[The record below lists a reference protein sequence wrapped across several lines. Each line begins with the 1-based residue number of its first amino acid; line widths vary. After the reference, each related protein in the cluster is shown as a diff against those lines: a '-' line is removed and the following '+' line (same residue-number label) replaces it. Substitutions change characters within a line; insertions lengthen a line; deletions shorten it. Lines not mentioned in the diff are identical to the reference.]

1 MISIYMV
8 VYLAGFDLFLAVL
21 YFYFFFFLFCCFVS
35 KKQNHHFFCP
45 KNDGKNSHPKKQ
57 RFHKKF
63 FSTGHRD
70 PPLTHDVVIYLLH
83 LKIPSF
89 YHYDSYNPL
98 EFKI

>member
-1 MISIYMV
+1 MNVMMVNKLDDFDIY
-8 VYLAGFDLFLAVL
+8 GCLFGWV
-21 YFYFFFFLFCCFVS
+21 FFFFFFCCFVS